1 MSVVLTGDRL
11 FNTGE
16 SSCISDR
23 VGRRNARK
31 EEMVHIC
38 LLVKQQAT
46 LKSFKACNRH
56 SLVKFS
62 TNHASHTSKCTDSK
76 N

>member
-16 SSCISDR
+16 SGCISDR
-23 VGRRNARK
+23 MGRRNARK

-38 LLVKQQAT
+38 LLVNQQAT
-46 LKSFKACNRH
+46 LKSFTA
-56 SLVKFS
+56 
-62 TNHASHTSKCTDSK
+62 
-76 N
+76 